1 MQRVDFNPTLFGQFP
16 CSRGNPLNCP
26 QLKSQSKEESPET
39 SCQTCGVPALVP
51 EKTKIKGKE
60 GTYLLD
66 RTIGYRGLGRLY
78 QGTYLIDQQAVII
91 KEHLFPSACFE
102 ISEIKRRQDNLQKFS
117 NLELI
122 DGRKPDFRLLLP
134 KETIIEVVPQR
145 SYQRCYTIFD
155 VAVSALSLRGYLE
168 KKGSIEEEIV
178 WQILDQV
185 LQSLSL
191 LHRQK
196 FRLSFGV
203 VKSGIAHG
211 NLSLDTLLISFDHQ
225 SFLIYLA
232 DLAVWERFADPLST
246 KNLNEICTDT
256 ARLEDL
262 KNLAYIGFYLLAG
275 TTIDNEEKLLNPY
288 QDRHWKD
295 CSQVLKTYL
304 FNLMGKGIL
313 SLETAEIARQELL
326 KVRPKI
332 SPSKVSHS
340 LLPLSSS
347 TPSHNRHWWWIGG
360 GLLGLILLGLLVYW
374 LSIKIRGSQ
383 FNLMGFPGGK
393 IANISDIPS
402 GTFYY
407 GAIQGSSWDYIYTQ
421 KNLTRFKENLEETI
435 ENSFP
440 NLKQWKYDV
449 VKTNKSDFKSL
460 LLTTPPTL
468 QQGKKEEDEERDRIN
483 FMIGSPVSPLST
495 QYKTLPFAYD
505 AIAVFVAFNYA
516 KRENGLPYALK
527 GQITLKQL
535 QKIYTGQVKSW
546 DKLNGHFPELPIQ
559 LYVPTDPE
567 IEAIFK
573 AKVLQTPEMI
583 KKYES
588 LIEQSKEDNQEKKDP
603 IINPQTCSNASIES
617 KENLNI
623 YRRSTYGEEGI
634 LQCIIKDFEDNDAPI
649 GSIGFDSLSKIVS
662 QCSVYPLAIST
673 EGKAAISPLILDT
686 EPAITPETNL
696 CNHKGS
702 YGVNTK
708 AIRTQKYPLTYPL
721 SVIYYRDNRRNLV
734 GDQFAQALKT
744 SKGQCLLKTVQLTP
758 IFAIPSCE
766 DSDTF

>member
-1 MQRVDFNPTLFGQFP
+1 MQRVNFNSTLFSKFP
-16 CSRGNPLNCP
+16 CSRGNPLNCPLNFP
-26 QLKSQSKEESPET
+26 QLKSQSKEESPED
-39 SCQTCGVPALVP
+39 SCKICHFPALVP

-60 GTYLLD
+60 GNYLLD

-78 QGTYLIDQQAVII
+78 QGTCLIDQQAVII
-91 KEHLFPSACFE
+91 KEYLFPDKCFE
-102 ISEIKRRQDNLQKFS
+102 KSDIKRRPDNLQKFS
-117 NLELI
+117 NLQLI

-134 KETIIEVVPQR
+134 KETIIERQAQR
-145 SYQRCYTIFD
+145 SYQRCYSIFN

-168 KKGSIEEEIV
+168 KNDSIEEEIV

-232 DLAVWERFADPLST
+232 DLALWERFADPLST

-262 KNLAYIGFYLLAG
+262 KNLGYIGFYLLAG
-275 TTIDNEEKLLNPY
+275 TTVDDEGKPLDPY
-288 QDRHWKD
+288 QDKNWKD

-313 SLETAEIARQELL
+313 SLKTAEIARQELL

-347 TPSHNRHWWWIGG
+347 TTSNHRRWWWIGG
-360 GLLGLILLGLLVYW
+360 GILGLILLVLLLYW
-374 LSIKIRGSQ
+374 LSIKIRVSQ
-383 FNLMGFPGGK
+383 FNLMGFARGK
-393 IANISDIPS
+393 IANIADTSS

-407 GAIQGSSWDYIYTQ
+407 GAIQGSSWDYVYTQ
-421 KNLTRFKENLEETI
+421 KNLTKFRENLEETI

-440 NLKQWKYDV
+440 NLKQWTYISLGG
-449 VKTNKSDFKSL
+449 NQSDFKFL
-460 LLTTPPTL
+460 VTTPIRIT
-468 QQGKKEEDEERDRIN
+468 KKREIDRIN
-483 FMIGSPVSPLST
+483 FMIGSPDSPLST
-495 QYKTLPFAYD
+495 QYKTSPFAYD

-516 KRENGLPYALK
+516 KRQNGLPYALK

-535 QKIYTGQVKSW
+535 QKIYTGQVKHW
-546 DKLNGHFPELPIQ
+546 DELNRHFPPLPIQ

-573 AKVLQTPEMI
+573 ARVLQTEDMK
-583 KKYES
+583 KKYEF
-588 LIEQSKEDNQEKKDP
+588 LVAKAKEDNPETTDTMLKNQA
-603 IINPQTCSNASIES
+603 CSQKSEDIRP
-617 KENLNI
+617 I

-634 LQCIIKDFEDNDAPI
+634 LQCIIKDFEDNDDPI

-673 EGKAAISPLILDT
+673 EGKDAISPLILDR
-686 EPAITPETNL
+686 EQGITPETNL

-708 AIRTQKYPLTYPL
+708 AVRSQKYPLTYPL

-734 GDQFAQALKT
+734 GDQFADVLKT
-744 SKGQCLLKTVQLTP
+744 RKGQCLLKIVQLTP
-758 IFAIPSCE
+758 IFEITSCK